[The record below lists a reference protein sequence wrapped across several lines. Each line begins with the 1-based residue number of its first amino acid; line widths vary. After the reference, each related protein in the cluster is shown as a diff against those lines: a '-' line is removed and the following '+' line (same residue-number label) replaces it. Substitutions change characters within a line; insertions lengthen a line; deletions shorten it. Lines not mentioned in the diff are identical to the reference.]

1 MQQCMSETR
10 YKKIREVLSKRQQDL
25 TLLLEEVHKPH
36 NVSAIIRSADAVGIH
51 KIHAV
56 WAEDEP
62 MRKGTAMGSQIW
74 VETQSHSNLPD
85 AAACLKEQNMQIVVT
100 HLDDSSIDFREID
113 YTRPTAILLG
123 QEKDGATAEAIALAD
138 QCIAIPM
145 LGMVQ
150 SLNVSVAAALI
161 LYEAQRQRENAGM
174 YERAHLP
181 ESEAQDVL
189 FTGGFPVLSKECQRR
204 HLPYPHINDNG
215 CIEADEAWWNALQFS
230 RANDSSVND
239 NSEK

>member
-123 QEKDGATAEAIALAD
+123 QEK
-138 QCIAIPM
+138 
-145 LGMVQ
+145 
-150 SLNVSVAAALI
+150 
-161 LYEAQRQRENAGM
+161 
-174 YERAHLP
+174 HLP